1 MKKVNMIA
9 AILAA
14 MVMSASLTGC
24 VRGNSNE
31 LPQQITQ
38 EVAVETV
45 EAARSGVVLAENN
58 EAEEKVEEASAVD
71 DKPQIVPR
79 PPVFKVKEMPDVTEK
94 IVSPPVVGT
103 ADGPKEE
110 AETETETET
119 ETKTEVVQEVPET
132 PDDASSTV
140 PEEEGEMTESAV
152 DEIVSQIVSY
162 EEGVNEELV
171 SLVKKNAGLVPKGIL
186 DLFQQK
192 EWSVKI
198 VSGLGPRF
206 GYKSILGLTKYDH
219 ETLYID
225 NRMKA
230 ADAIIHEMGH
240 FYDAYGWK
248 DNDRVSDEDDFVAIF
263 EAEAPAFRGYW
274 STDKANTATSV
285 EYFAETFAAYILD
298 PASLEAACP
307 QTYAY
312 MVGFIPA

>member
-14 MVMSASLTGC
+14 MVLTSSLVGC
-24 VRGNSNE
+24 TRKNVNE

-58 EAEEKVEEASAVD
+58 EAEEKVEEASAAD

-94 IVSPPVVGT
+94 IVLPPVVGT

-119 ETKTEVVQEVPET
+119 EAVQEVLEPS
-132 PDDASSTV
+132 DASSTV
-140 PEEEGEMTESAV
+140 PEKDGEMTESAV

-230 ADAIIHEMGH
+230 ADTIIHEMGH

>member
-1 MKKVNMIA
+1 MKKANMIA

-14 MVMSASLTGC
+14 MVLTASLTGC
-24 VRGNSNE
+24 TRKNDNE

-38 EVAVETV
+38 EVAVDTV

-58 EAEEKVEEASAVD
+58 EAEEKVEETSAVD
-71 DKPQIVPR
+71 EPLVPR
-79 PPVFKVKEMPDVTEK
+79 PPVFKVKEMPDATEK
-94 IVSPPVVGT
+94 IVLPPVVGT
-103 ADGPKEE
+103 ADGLKEE
-110 AETETETET
+110 AETEPET
-119 ETKTEVVQEVPET
+119 ETKTESVQEVPET

-140 PEEEGEMTESAV
+140 PEEDGEMTESAV
-152 DEIVSQIVSY
+152 DDIISKIVSY